1 MSALLEVRDLVRD
14 YTLPKQSLLSKPQ
27 NLRVLHGV
35 SLSLK
40 QGESLGIVG
49 ESGSGKSTLARS
61 VMGLEKPQ
69 SGSVTINGKD
79 IYSLGRAELKAARK
93 EFQAIFQDPYGS
105 LDPRHSV
112 RRILAEPVVS
122 LESATTAESREERI
136 AQVLEAV
143 GLPASAADKYPHE
156 FSGGQRQRIA
166 IARALI
172 TRPKLI
178 VADEPV
184 SALDVSI
191 QAQVLNLMMDLQEQ
205 FGLSYLF
212 ISHDLGVMRVITDR
226 VAVIHLGRIV
236 EEGPTNEVFD
246 NPQHPYTQALVNA
259 VPKPFSGRR
268 KMRVKAPV

>member
-1 MSALLEVRDLVRD
+1 MTALLEVRDLVRD
-14 YTLPKQSLLSKPQ
+14 YTLPKQSFLSKPQ

-40 QGESLGIVG
+40 AGESLGIVG

-69 SGSVTINGKD
+69 SGSVTINGRD

-122 LESATTAESREERI
+122 LEAATTAESREERI
-136 AQVLEAV
+136 RQVLEAV

-236 EEGPTNEVFD
+236 EEGPTNEIFD

-268 KMRVKAPV
+268 KMRVKAP

>member
-1 MSALLEVRDLVRD
+1 MTALLEVRDLVRD

-35 SLSLK
+35 SLSLR

-122 LESATTAESREERI
+122 LESAATAENREERI
-136 AQVLEAV
+136 RQVLEAV
-143 GLPASAADKYPHE
+143 GLSASAADKYPHE

-268 KMRVKAPV
+268 KKYAVKCG

>member
-1 MSALLEVRDLVRD
+1 MTALLEVRDLVRD

-122 LESATTAESREERI
+122 LEDATTAESREERI
-136 AQVLEAV
+136 RQVLEAV

-268 KMRVKAPV
+268 KMRVKAP

>member
-1 MSALLEVRDLVRD
+1 MTALLEVRDLVRD

-122 LESATTAESREERI
+122 LESATTAENREERI
-136 AQVLEAV
+136 RQVLEAV

-268 KMRVKAPV
+268 KKYAVKCG

>member
-1 MSALLEVRDLVRD
+1 MTALLEVRDLVRD
-14 YTLPKQSLLSKPQ
+14 YTLPKHSLLSKPQ

-40 QGESLGIVG
+40 AGESLGIVG

-122 LESATTAESREERI
+122 LEGATTAESREARI
-136 AQVLEAV
+136 GQVLEAV
-143 GLPASAADKYPHE
+143 GLAASAADKYPHE

-268 KMRVKAPV
+268 KLRVKAP